1 MPLTALWKKLNQP
14 FAGVT
19 QGKKKQQLTVTQGWW
34 FDDLMTSGHFLHLF
48 YLFLALH
55 CSLLGSRTHRGW
67 GSLVA
72 RIVLSSCEDLVFQFQ
87 LQNGWWRSEITSKFA
102 LQFQDF
108 NSDVE
113 KQTPL
118 NLKVSFPTNLF
129 AIDRSG
135 PPWTSRY
142 FEPKHLFHQP
152 LWFPSF
158 RRQIAFHVLQH
169 VPSKT
174 LMHPLGSKKKHM
186 KSRAAG
192 STDSTQQAWPCG
204 DGNVFLQTYYRHLFI
219 MDGLQV
225 SVHPFAPK
233 DPTLF
238 AENHATTLKACRH
251 WSLLE
256 AGVTCIETIP
266 LASVGDY
273 AIFFHLDSLWSRRSR
288 SFIYPSLT
296 FEKGCKLKGIRWY
309 KSPSKADKSATVLRS

>member
-1 MPLTALWKKLNQP
+1 M
-14 FAGVT
+14 
-19 QGKKKQQLTVTQGWW
+19 
-34 FDDLMTSGHFLHLF
+34 
-48 YLFLALH
+48 
-55 CSLLGSRTHRGW
+55 
-67 GSLVA
+67 
-72 RIVLSSCEDLVFQFQ
+72 
-87 LQNGWWRSEITSKFA
+87 
-102 LQFQDF
+102 QFQDF

-174 LMHPLGSKKKHM
+174 LMHPLGSKNMFFRGIIATRCSLKPRKHHIAEPPDQPIPLSKHGLAVM
-186 KSRAAG
+186 EMFFCRADLL
-192 STDSTQQAWPCG
+192 STSLDHVW
-204 DGNVFLQTYYRHLFI
+204 
-219 MDGLQV
+219 LQV

-238 AENHATTLKACRH
+238 PEIMRQL
-251 WSLLE
+251 
-256 AGVTCIETIP
+256 
-266 LASVGDY
+266 
-273 AIFFHLDSLWSRRSR
+273 SRLVD
-288 SFIYPSLT
+288 FEPS
-296 FEKGCKLKGIRWY
+296 
-309 KSPSKADKSATVLRS
+309 